1 MATKVVV
8 LRQGSIRGKA
18 EGRVMERTDTTMRK
32 TTIAIATLTLF
43 LTFGCSKGST
53 ASTSKSSSPSG
64 NAEATAA
71 QANLTPE
78 ELGEL
83 GAQIKKNPSDAQK
96 LLSEKGLTER
106 SFEHAIRKVAE
117 NPEESKRYA
126 EAYKKASA

>member
-1 MATKVVV
+1 
-8 LRQGSIRGKA
+8 
-18 EGRVMERTDTTMRK
+18 MERTDTTMRK

-53 ASTSKSSSPSG
+53 SSTSRSSTPSG
-64 NAEATAA
+64 NTEATA

-83 GAQIKKNPSDAQK
+83 GAQIKKNPDDAQK

-126 EAYKKASA
+126 AAYKKASA